1 MLYFKVFKD
10 FNNYVPIDETEL
22 EKALASFK
30 YGTAVMFDNGAV
42 EKIES
47 IIPDQNRSMGW
58 NPSHKLEDDDWN
70 EIRSKGIDRKLR
82 DAITLAKDDIQT
94 LENAG
99 RKDLIGKPGT
109 IEERL
114 KLLK

>member
-10 FNNYVPIDETEL
+10 FNNYISIDETDL
-22 EKALASFK
+22 ERALAAFK
-30 YGTAVMFDNGAV
+30 YGTAVMFDDGAV
-42 EKIES
+42 EKVES

-58 NPSHKLEDDDWN
+58 NPSHKLDDDDWN
-70 EIRSKGIDRKLR
+70 DIRSKGIDRKLR
-82 DAITLAKDDIQT
+82 DAISEAREDIQM
-94 LENAG
+94 LEDAG

-109 IEERL
+109 VEERL

>member
-1 MLYFKVFKD
+1 MEKV
-10 FNNYVPIDETEL
+10 
-22 EKALASFK
+22 
-30 YGTAVMFDNGAV
+30 
-42 EKIES
+42 ES
-47 IIPDQNRSMGW
+47 VIPDMHGTMGW
-58 NPSHKLEDDDWN
+58 NPSHKLDGDDWN

-82 DAITLAKDDIQT
+82 DRLAKANDDIQT